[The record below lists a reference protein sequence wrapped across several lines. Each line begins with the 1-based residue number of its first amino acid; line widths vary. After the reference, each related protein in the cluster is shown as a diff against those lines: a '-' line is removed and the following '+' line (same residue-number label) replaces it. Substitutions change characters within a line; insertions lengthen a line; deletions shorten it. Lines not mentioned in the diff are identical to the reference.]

1 MAEMLQPAL
10 VLIVS
15 TMAPAPAAGRLSLP
29 NYAQR
34 SKPGTVII
42 RAAMPAA
49 GSSAQSR
56 ACYGPPGGSVLRMA
70 GRRPQARRA
79 AEEALERCQAKG
91 TRCRPRRS
99 GAFLA
104 SLGETSAA

>member
-10 VLIVS
+10 VLVVS
-15 TMAPAPAAGRLSLP
+15 AMAPAPAAGRLSLP

-34 SKPGTVII
+34 SEPGTVII

-56 ACYGPPGGSVLRMA
+56 ACYGPPADPWGELVVVCLPECPHLPGQGNQVS
-70 GRRPQARRA
+70 
-79 AEEALERCQAKG
+79 AEAI
-91 TRCRPRRS
+91 
-99 GAFLA
+99 GAFLD